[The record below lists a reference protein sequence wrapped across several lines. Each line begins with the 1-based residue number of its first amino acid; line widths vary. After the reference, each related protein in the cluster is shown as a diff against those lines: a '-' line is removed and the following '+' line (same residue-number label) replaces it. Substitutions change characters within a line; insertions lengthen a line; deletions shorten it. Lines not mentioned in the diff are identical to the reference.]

1 MVMMDYDDSDRY
13 QVVAEMYIK
22 YFSFDFVTILEICV
36 MSNIFVNLFL
46 VLILDW
52 RNIVSSWIKVNEND
66 KFLK

>member
-1 MVMMDYDDSDRY
+1 
-13 QVVAEMYIK
+13 
-22 YFSFDFVTILEICV
+22 LEICV